1 MTLTCQES
9 SWLYNCLPI
18 QFLII
23 WPSGCSFEV
32 RILSPFYRWRN
43 RGLRRWNN
51 LVKVILQ
58 VSGRDRPSVQDVRV
72 QIHLTVKAHN
82 YFWLAVLILALVVPS
97 AGWMTSN
104 RPLSFGGFMSEIPAG
119 SACVCLCL
127 SLNHK
132 DEGVRQ
138 LPQLSEKSSC
148 DFASP
153 GKLFLTAQGW
163 VIAHPIPTT
172 LTALHCNLSANSHGG
187 QATNTHEQEVGQIW
201 CNGE

>member
-58 VSGRDRPSVQDVRV
+58 VSGRDRPPVRDARV

-119 SACVCLCL
+119 SACVCYACPWTIKMRVFG
-127 SLNHK
+127 SFRSFQRK
-132 DEGVRQ
+132 AAVT
-138 LPQLSEKSSC
+138 LPPLGNSSWLPK
-148 DFASP
+148 AELLLI
-153 GKLFLTAQGW
+153 LFPQHSQPCT
-163 VIAHPIPTT
+163 VIYLQIPT
-172 LTALHCNLSANSHGG
+172 GG
-187 QATNTHEQEVGQIW
+187 RQQTHM
-201 CNGE
+201 NRK